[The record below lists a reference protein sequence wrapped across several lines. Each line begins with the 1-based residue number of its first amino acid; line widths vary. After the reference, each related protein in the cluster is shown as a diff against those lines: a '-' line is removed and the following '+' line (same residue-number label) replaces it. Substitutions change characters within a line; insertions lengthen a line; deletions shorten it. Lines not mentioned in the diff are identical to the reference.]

1 MNMQTWLPSGLGI
14 KILLV
19 EFSTRREESPY
30 LSFQVLLHPVRT
42 SLVQSL
48 QERLSHQVDVLIFN
62 PPYVPTDELEATSGQ
77 EAQDISGA
85 WAGGAD
91 GMYLT
96 NVLLKQVD
104 VRNLSLM
111 TLPSPSFVPFPPS
124 LSPRPPQNP
133 REYRMAG
140 WF

>member
-1 MNMQTWLPSGLGI
+1 MNMQTWLLCGLGT

-19 EFSTRREESPY
+19 EFFSTRERGF
-30 LSFQVLLHPVRT
+30 LLVFQVLLHPVRT

-48 QERLSHQVDVLIFN
+48 QGRLSHKVDVLIFN
-62 PPYVPTDELEATSGQ
+62 PPYVPTDELEATSAQ

-85 WAGGAD
+85 WAGGTD

-104 VRNLSLM
+104 VSYDFSSHSFRNLPYHRDHRRLM
-111 TLPSPSFVPFPPS
+111 AVILTCSI
-124 LSPRPPQNP
+124 R
-133 REYRMAG
+133 
-140 WF
+140 